1 MTRGL
6 PPPPPL
12 SSLRS
17 ANRPGGQ
24 MIADLLSAAID
35 AERRLTVTAQDE
47 RDIAV
52 LKTLRRAI
60 SQKWETE
67 Q

>member
-12 SSLRS
+12 PTPTGAGCS
-17 ANRPGGQ
+17 APAN
-24 MIADLLSAAID
+24 LLSAAIA

-52 LKTLRRAI
+52 LHTLRHAI
-60 SQKWETE
+60 SQQWEAE
-67 Q
+67 R